1 MAEPLLEVTDLE
13 THYTGFGGSRV
24 VRAVDRLSFSLS
36 EGQTIGLVGE
46 SGCGKTTTCLS
57 LVRLLAHG
65 AEIVGGSI
73 KLAGREITDLSESE
87 MADVRGN
94 EIAMILQDPLT
105 SLNPLFDIAET
116 VLTLAQIV
124 KHLALFEVE
133 EAISKIAGLAE
144 KIESL
149 AKLAPPLS
157 MPVLIIDVID
167 AIIRYLKA
175 TQAQIVRMQGYHER
189 VKSSLEASAETGFD
203 MEDIINCAEASLEDT
218 LAHLGTQADPI
229 NRLIGLLNG
238 FLQLL
243 ELPCIPS
250 ISAPTLDDTFLDL
263 MDTTIEYLEF
273 LRGLIKI
280 PVPFISIGV
289 DEDDC

>member
-1 MAEPLLEVTDLE
+1 MPLDTFQDICIGSSAS
-13 THYTGFGGSRV
+13 TGELCV
-24 VRAVDRLSFSLS
+24 SLP
-36 EGQTIGLVGE
+36 G
-46 SGCGKTTTCLS
+46 
-57 LVRLLAHG
+57 G
-65 AEIVGGSI
+65 AELCASI
-73 KLAGREITDLSESE
+73 PSAIPTTEIELAIDMMSKVNTAL
-87 MADVRGN
+87 A
-94 EIAMILQDPLT
+94 P
-105 SLNPLFDIAET
+105 LNPLFDIAET

-280 PVPFISIGV
+280 PVPFVSIGV